1 MKRNIYIIVLLT
13 LVVQLL
19 QAQPAVTDPLGVLPA
34 NEDYQTNRIRQVT
47 GARNIAFSF
56 ELVSESEVT
65 IKAEGNGTGFAV
77 EIYHLRPGQLTF
89 IHRPPFNT
97 PNNILTIILQPGQ
110 YIANA
115 MVSTDSFLAGILT
128 SRPTGTSI
136 VDDSMISNQENYILA
151 RTYTND
157 TGTKYLDNIQYFDGL
172 GRPVQTVQRK
182 ITPTGKDLVTLQ
194 EYDAFGRASNTWLP
208 GTSTGNGAYV
218 SPETVKAAART
229 LNSDQNPYSRPVYE
243 ASPLNRV
250 LEQYNPGAAW
260 QNNSRRVK
268 SSFSVNISGNDTLN
282 CVLYKVSNTVSATDT
297 LVTVTRQGY
306 YPTGSLYVTRTA
318 DEDGN
323 ASFEFTDKLGQVL
336 LTRQVV
342 RSSSTK
348 VLHDTY
354 YIYDDYGNRT
364 AVLPPLASDAMKGS
378 TTASWTNANSV
389 VLRNYAYLY
398 IYDKRNR
405 CRAKRLPG
413 GDWTYYIYDK
423 ADRLIFSQDGEQ
435 RKKSPKEWT
444 FSIPDVFGR
453 VCVTGIC
460 SNTYNAL
467 ATTSPLVNVVIK
479 ADRNNTTSAYK
490 GYTILGLNLTTPTV
504 LTVNYYDN
512 YNFLGQN
519 NIPPNTDEKVKYTSE
534 DGYGTWYGTD
544 YTTANRVKNK
554 GLLTGTLTAQLTGG
568 TVSTTNYLYTVMY
581 YDVKGRLV
589 QSKSNNHLTGGSEK
603 EYFAYNF
610 TGQATKRKH
619 VHVAAGTTQTEIYT
633 YAYDDAG
640 RLTSVKHKLNTGD
653 EVTLAANTY
662 DELGRLATTQRNGNA
677 SLKSTYVYNVRS
689 WMKSISSTLFTQT
702 LYYNDAYGSNTPR
715 YNGNI
720 SAMSWKLSNESK
732 TRGYRF
738 TYDNLSRLTAAG
750 YLENGS
756 VSSNFNTTYTYD
768 KHGNMTGLTRRGNT
782 GTSTYGIID
791 NLTMNYAG
799 NQLMK
804 VEDSGASVSLS
815 ASMDFKNGS
824 NTAREYYY
832 NRNGNL
838 IKDLNK
844 GISNISYNLLN
855 LPCSLAISNSS
866 GSATNTYVY
875 AVDGRKLTATI
886 SGKKTDYAGNMI
898 YENST
903 LKRILIEG
911 GYIEI
916 GSGSTTND
924 TYHFYLTDHLG
935 NNRVVAKG
943 SGTIVQTNH
952 YYPYGMLFTE
962 GTQTSSQPYK
972 FGNKEL
978 DTQKGLNMY
987 DFTARMQDPVVPG
1000 FIMPDPLAEKYYSIS
1015 PYAYCMNNPMKFV
1028 DPSGKAVESIWD
1040 AISLGMGVKSLVDNI
1055 KAGNIGSAIVDGLG
1069 VVADAFAV
1077 AAPFVPGGVS
1087 AGIKALRAA
1096 DDIVDVVSTG
1106 NKVDNAVDA
1115 GKAVDNVKDGLK
1127 IEIPAENKI
1136 DRNLLDPPSQSGN
1149 APTFKKDGKPVEI
1162 HHEGQK
1168 PNGPFKEMHADDH
1181 RGKGNYK
1188 QNHPNAGKAS
1198 QIDRREFDKAKKEY
1212 WKKEYEW

>member
-1 MKRNIYIIVLLT
+1 
-13 LVVQLL
+13 
-19 QAQPAVTDPLGVLPA
+19 
-34 NEDYQTNRIRQVT
+34 
-47 GARNIAFSF
+47 
-56 ELVSESEVT
+56 
-65 IKAEGNGTGFAV
+65 
-77 EIYHLRPGQLTF
+77 
-89 IHRPPFNT
+89 
-97 PNNILTIILQPGQ
+97 
-110 YIANA
+110 
-115 MVSTDSFLAGILT
+115 
-128 SRPTGTSI
+128 
-136 VDDSMISNQENYILA
+136 
-151 RTYTND
+151 
-157 TGTKYLDNIQYFDGL
+157 
-172 GRPVQTVQRK
+172 
-182 ITPTGKDLVTLQ
+182 
-194 EYDAFGRASNTWLP
+194 
-208 GTSTGNGAYV
+208 
-218 SPETVKAAART
+218 
-229 LNSDQNPYSRPVYE
+229 
-243 ASPLNRV
+243 
-250 LEQYNPGAAW
+250 
-260 QNNSRRVK
+260 
-268 SSFSVNISGNDTLN
+268 
-282 CVLYKVSNTVSATDT
+282 
-297 LVTVTRQGY
+297 
-306 YPTGSLYVTRTA
+306 
-318 DEDGN
+318 
-323 ASFEFTDKLGQVL
+323 
-336 LTRQVV
+336 
-342 RSSSTK
+342 
-348 VLHDTY
+348 
-354 YIYDDYGNRT
+354 
-364 AVLPPLASDAMKGS
+364 
-378 TTASWTNANSV
+378 
-389 VLRNYAYLY
+389 
-398 IYDKRNR
+398 
-405 CRAKRLPG
+405 
-413 GDWTYYIYDK
+413 TYYIYDK

-512 YNFLGQN
+512 YIFLGQN

-544 YTTANRVKNK
+544 YTTANKVKNK
-554 GLLTGTLTAQLTGG
+554 GMLTGTLTAQLTGG

-619 VHVAAGTTQTEIYT
+619 VHVAAGTTQTEVYT

-653 EVTLAANTY
+653 EVILAANTY
-662 DELGRLATTQRNGNA
+662 DELGRLKTSQRNGNA
-677 SLKSTYVYNVRS
+677 SLKSTYTYNVRS

-756 VSSNFNTTYTYD
+756 VNSNFNTTYTYD

-791 NLTMNYAG
+791 NLTMTYAG
-799 NQLMK
+799 NQLIK
-804 VEDSGASVSLS
+804 AEDSGASVSLS

-943 SGTIVQTNH
+943 SGTIVQSNH

-972 FGNKEL
+972 FGGKEL
-978 DTQKGLNMY
+978 DTQKGLNWY
-987 DFTARMQDPVVPG
+987 DFEARWKDDWSFPT
-1000 FIMPDPLAEKYYSIS
+1000 PDPLAEKYYSIS
-1015 PYAYCMNNPMKFV
+1015 PYVYCMNNPMRYIDPNGEEVVALGEVSRRNISNTLTKKEAKFV
-1028 DPSGKAVESIWD
+1028 KFEKDGTLNVSRLNKSKSESENMLALKTLANSETTYNFSVTDKDVEGEAFSLTYKGLTAIPGEENKSSPDGNVWIQTSSFLDEKGQAQNVAHEAYGHAYFYELKKTDKSYDYNHRYVNVAGEPEWD
-1040 AISLGMGVKSLVDNI
+1040 AEFNMYVVPNI
-1055 KAGNIGSAIVDGLG
+1055 RTETNLRLKKQIEIVT
-1069 VVADAFAV
+1069 
-1077 AAPFVPGGVS
+1077 
-1087 AGIKALRAA
+1087 KQ
-1096 DDIVDVVSTG
+1096 
-1106 NKVDNAVDA
+1106 A
-1115 GKAVDNVKDGLK
+1115 GKNYDD
-1127 IEIPAENKI
+1127 
-1136 DRNLLDPPSQSGN
+1136 
-1149 APTFKKDGKPVEI
+1149 KKK
-1162 HHEGQK
+1162 
-1168 PNGPFKEMHADDH
+1168 
-1181 RGKGNYK
+1181 
-1188 QNHPNAGKAS
+1188 
-1198 QIDRREFDKAKKEY
+1198 
-1212 WKKEYEW
+1212 